1 MATRMEE
8 GLRQLDSRAL
18 DVQEIPVVQGL
29 QPEVAELEIARR
41 IEGGT

>member
-1 MATRMEE
+1 MATRMKKAC
-8 GLRQLDSRAL
+8 GSSIRVPWMCRKYRSYR
-18 DVQEIPVVQGL
+18 VL